1 MIHSAHIIFSNF
13 ASQLFMIRYILFPFQ
28 WLWRSFFFI
37 NAIVTFFLFYP
48 VFMVLLSREKWFPKV
63 FRLKKV
69 WAHFILFPAG
79 VFYKIQ
85 YKKRLDK
92 NLSYVICPNHTSYLD
107 IMLIYISMPVYFHS
121 LGKIELRKVPLF
133 GKFFERMNIPV
144 NRKSIKE
151 SHRAYLRAGYDIDKG
166 ISINLFPEGTI
177 HHNGPRMGRFKNGP
191 FRLAIEKQIP
201 IVPVTFVNNWR
212 LMPDDFY
219 RRVGH
224 PGIAKIVVHEP
235 IDTKG
240 MTEKDLDHLKHMVYE
255 IISAPLEK
263 AYPKYFVGDKK
274 EVHLKSLSI
283 EKKIN
288 NVGYEVPK

>member
-1 MIHSAHIIFSNF
+1 MT
-13 ASQLFMIRYILFPFQ
+13 RYILFPFQ
-28 WLWRSFFFI
+28 WLWRTFFFT
-37 NAIVTFFLFYP
+37 NAVLTFFLFYP
-48 VFMVLLSREKWFPKV
+48 VFLVLLSREKWFPKV

-69 WAHFILFPAG
+69 WAHFILYPAG
-79 VFYKIQ
+79 IFYSID
-85 YKKRLDK
+85 YKKKPAR
-92 NLSYVICPNHTSYLD
+92 NQAYVICPNHTSYLD

-121 LGKIELRKVPLF
+121 MGKIELRRVPLF

-151 SHRAYLRAGYDIDKG
+151 SHRAYLRAASDLDKG

-212 LMPDDFY
+212 LVPDDYY

-224 PGIAKIVVHEP
+224 PGIARIVVHEP
-235 IDTKG
+235 IETKG
-240 MTEKDLDHLKHMVYE
+240 MTEKDLERLKHQVFE
-255 IISAPLEK
+255 VISGPLRT
-263 AYPKYFVGDKK
+263 AYPKYFAGEKK
-274 EVHLKSLSI
+274 EVAARPALA
-283 EKKIN
+283 
-288 NVGYEVPK
+288 